1 MRSALPPTPE
11 RIARHV
17 HRRVAVS
24 LTFRRFLSPLDT
36 DPSRRLPRGPAP
48 GCEDLWAAAR
58 AWRTSPAPCGMRLS
72 PTGVRRPPGLRGT
85 ALVLRWRA
93 VRPHGGAH
101 LGPTPHGEAQSAAP
115 TSRRMRFSVTSPP
128 GRRGAQPPVSL
139 RGTMESGPTGQTC
152 SSNPPPGC
160 GGVAPGPAGLGR
172 RALAYGKAQS
182 GQRASLKARPGSGRV
197 TIRLP
202 VVG

>member
-11 RIARHV
+11 RTARHV

-48 GCEDLWAAAR
+48 GCEDPWAAAR
-58 AWRTSPAPCGMRLS
+58 ARRPSPAPCGMRLS

-85 ALVLRWRA
+85 ALVLRRRA
-93 VRPHGGAH
+93 ARTNP
-101 LGPTPHGEAQSAAP
+101 
-115 TSRRMRFSVTSPP
+115 
-128 GRRGAQPPVSL
+128 RRGATPRQPAGHYGEWPNWANALEQPPARL
-139 RGTMESGPTGQTC
+139 RGGCAGVRKPR
-152 SSNPPPGC
+152 PG
-160 GGVAPGPAGLGR
+160 ARLH
-172 RALAYGKAQS
+172 GKAQS
-182 GQRASLKARPGSGRV
+182 GQRASLMARPGPGRD

-202 VVG
+202 VVGYGGAKNSG

>member
-11 RIARHV
+11 RTAQHV

-48 GCEDLWAAAR
+48 GCEDPWAAAR
-58 AWRTSPAPCGMRLS
+58 ARRTSPAPCGMRLS

-85 ALVLRWRA
+85 ALVLRRRA
-93 VRPHGGAH
+93 ARTNP
-101 LGPTPHGEAQSAAP
+101 
-115 TSRRMRFSVTSPP
+115 
-128 GRRGAQPPVSL
+128 RRGATPRQPAGHYGEWPNWANALEQPPARL
-139 RGTMESGPTGQTC
+139 RGGCARVRKPR
-152 SSNPPPGC
+152 PG
-160 GGVAPGPAGLGR
+160 ARLH
-172 RALAYGKAQS
+172 GKAQS
-182 GQRASLKARPGSGRV
+182 GQRASLMTHPGPGRV